1 MPILLAFLINSFLTD
16 AKNTVLFNEHYILNL
31 PLYLITTNFI
41 YVKPAILFKEHQF
54 DWIKYNQ

>member
-54 DWIKYNQ
+54 D